1 MRRHFI
7 RSLLAV
13 CVIAICA
20 GPVYAQAWLESI
32 KNKAAQEIVEHGS
45 QDLQETADGK
55 VKCVAGD
62 QACID
67 SAQQQGKDVVLT
79 NKKGK
84 ALPPDQ
90 QPGSSGS
97 STMTTVTDSGST
109 GANSKGSAAASGGT
123 PSSGSGG
130 QPMLTAVKSDFVPGD
145 KLIFYDD
152 FTDMRGDEPPPH
164 WKVRGGTAELRT
176 GGDVRQLTLSTHGM
190 LISPNVKTLPK
201 NFTLE
206 TDYQFGSHDG
216 NGNGA
221 IWYFR
226 KDSGGSETMKI
237 DMLVQEGGT
246 RVFAYAGPMDQME
259 SIGDTVVKVDQNKPI
274 YFAVWAQEGR
284 IRIYL
289 NGIRAVDANQI
300 SLGTIN
306 YVEMDAAVSEGS
318 GGYVGIR
325 RARIAETA
333 PDFSKTIMSGRYV
346 TRGILFDVDSDRIK
360 PESAATIKMIA
371 SGIQAN
377 AGTSFL
383 IEGHTDSTG
392 DAAHNMDLSKRRAE
406 AVKSVLVSQFGIDA
420 ARLTTAGL
428 GSTKPVAS
436 NNTPQGK
443 AENRRVEFVRQ

>member
-1 MRRHFI
+1 MRSRKARVMLPAIF
-7 RSLLAV
+7 LLFLPTGAFSQGWLDAV
-13 CVIAICA
+13 KNQAAATATSIASGAVDSAIHCV
-20 GPVYAQAWLESI
+20 V
-32 KNKAAQEIVEHGS
+32 
-45 QDLQETADGK
+45 T
-55 VKCVAGD
+55 D
-62 QACID
+62 QACIEQ
-67 SAQQQGKDVVLT
+67 AQKDGKEVVVT

-84 ALPPDQ
+84 PLPPDQ
-90 QPGSSGS
+90 QPKPAAQG
-97 STMTTVTDSGST
+97 
-109 GANSKGSAAASGGT
+109 AASGGAAGASAAK
-123 PSSGSGG
+123 PAGSAAGS
-130 QPMLTAVKSDFVPGD
+130 QPNLTAVKSDFVPGD
-145 KLIFYDD
+145 KIIMYDD
-152 FTDMRGDEPPPH
+152 FTDMAGDESPPH

-176 GGDVRQLTLSTHGM
+176 GGGVRQLTLSTHGM
-190 LISPNVKTLPK
+190 MISPNVKTLPR

-206 TDYQFGSHDG
+206 TDYQFGPHDG

-246 RVFAYAGPMDQME
+246 RIVAYAGPVDAME
-259 SIGDTVVKVDQNKPI
+259 SIGDTVVKVDQNQPI
-274 YFAVWAQEGR
+274 NFAVWAQEGR

-306 YVEMDAAVSEGS
+306 FVEMNAAVSEGS

-325 RARIAETA
+325 RARIAEAA

-346 TRGILFDVDSDRIK
+346 THGILFDTDSDRIK

-371 SGIQAN
+371 SGMQAN
-377 AGTSFL
+377 AGVNFL

-406 AVKSVLVSQFGIDA
+406 AVKSVLVSQFGIEA
-420 ARLTTAGL
+420 GRLTTAGL
-428 GSTKPVAS
+428 GASKPIAS
-436 NNTPQGK
+436 NNTPQGR
-443 AENRRVEFVRQ
+443 AENRRVEIVRQ